1 MRRRRGE
8 SGNSLVEL
16 AMVVLP
22 LTIVFAGIV
31 DFGNLQQER
40 ISMRTGI
47 REASWNGGRSI
58 YGSDG
63 TCSITG
69 TVADANVRKLICL
82 AKRRAELPDTDVRIR
97 IEIIDP
103 VTDTNSSFGVGK
115 AVMVC
120 AQRKVSSLTGFY
132 ASFLNGRV
140 EQMRLDNVIV
150 DVSGGAL
157 PAAEGETAFPGR
169 DWNFCDPSA
178 AATK

>member
-1 MRRRRGE
+1 
-8 SGNSLVEL
+8 
-16 AMVVLP
+16 MVVLP
-22 LTIVFAGIV
+22 LMIVFAGIV

-58 YGSDG
+58 YGSDA
-63 TCSITG
+63 TCAITG
-69 TVADANVRKLICL
+69 TVADANARKLICL
-82 AKRRAELPDTDVRIR
+82 AKRRTELPEADVRIR
-97 IEIIDP
+97 IEVIDP
-103 VTDTNSSFGVGK
+103 VTSTNSTFGVGK

-132 ASFLNGRV
+132 AAVLNGRV
-140 EQMRLDNVIV
+140 EKMRLDNVII

-157 PAAEGETAFPGR
+157 PAADGESAFAGQ